1 LTEPSDTLRREF
13 GDIDIYLFDQLHRG
27 NITIGMRVLDA
38 GFGQGR
44 NLVYLLRQ
52 GFDVSGVDMDAA
64 AVDAVRRL
72 ARTTH
77 ADADARFR
85 DEPVE
90 SMSFADASFDVVISS
105 AVLHF
110 AADERQWHRHDAG
123 DVARAGA
130 GGTLFREVGD
140 QRRSRI
146 AGAAARQSPLHHAG
160 RGRTIPCRRVIRPGE
175 HERPWRQARGSDQDQ
190 RRARQAFDDDVGD
203 AAALNPCR

>member
-1 LTEPSDTLRREF
+1 MTEPSDTLRREF

-64 AVDAVRRL
+64 AIDAVRRL
-72 ARTTH
+72 VRTTH

-85 DEPVE
+85 
-90 SMSFADASFDVVISS
+90 DASFDVVISS

-110 AADERQWHRHDAG
+110 AADERQWHAMMREMWRVLAPGGLFFARLATTVGQESQVRPLGNRRFIMPDG
-123 DVARAGA
+123 DERFLVDESFVLASMNDL
-130 GGTLFREVGD
+130 GGRLVDPIKTSVVHGTRSMMTWVM
-140 QRRSRI
+140 RR
-146 AGAAARQSPLHHAG
+146 P
-160 RGRTIPCRRVIRPGE
+160 
-175 HERPWRQARGSDQDQ
+175 
-190 RRARQAFDDDVGD
+190 
-203 AAALNPCR
+203 